1 MEEKHFS
8 IDKAKQID
16 DTLGVD
22 WSKFGVEQF
31 GMGLDVGLEHGSIDP
46 QTNVTN
52 DDILLTGKIAAAHPN
67 EFPDYYTPLAKM
79 EEEADLFWAKG

>member
-1 MEEKHFS
+1 
-8 IDKAKQID
+8 
-16 DTLGVD
+16 LGLE
-22 WSKFGVEQF
+22 VE
-31 GMGLDVGLEHGSIDP
+31 LEHGSIDP

-52 DDILLTGKIAAAHPN
+52 DDSSLTGKIAAAHLN